1 MPDQAGKYARF
12 ELERRF
18 LVTRLPDGITD
29 HPGWR
34 ITDRYIPATHLRL
47 RRMEPLHEAD
57 TIFKLGQK
65 QMASPSGSVRTTITN
80 IYLSADE
87 YAVLTEL
94 DAHEIHKRRY
104 SVPHSNRVISVDI
117 FQGHLSGLIIAEVS
131 FETDTEMVEP
141 LELPSWV
148 GREVSDEIRF
158 TGGALARLTR
168 READE
173 LVRQLQGSDSNRP

>member
-1 MPDQAGKYARF
+1 MPDLAGKYARF

-29 HPGWR
+29 NRGWR
-34 ITDRYIPATHLRL
+34 ITDRYIPATQLRL
-47 RRMEPLHEAD
+47 RRMEPLHQAE

-65 QMASPSGSVRTTITN
+65 QMVSPSDFIRTTITN

-87 YAVLTEL
+87 YALLTEL
-94 DAHEIHKRRY
+94 EAHEIHKRRY
-104 SVPHSNRVISVDI
+104 SVPYSNRVLSVDI
-117 FQGHLSGLIIAEVS
+117 FEGHLSGLTIAEVS

-141 LELPSWV
+141 LGLPSWV

-158 TGGALARLTR
+158 TGGALARLTAR
-168 READE
+168 QADE
-173 LVRQLQGSDSNRP
+173 LVRQLQGSDRRRP